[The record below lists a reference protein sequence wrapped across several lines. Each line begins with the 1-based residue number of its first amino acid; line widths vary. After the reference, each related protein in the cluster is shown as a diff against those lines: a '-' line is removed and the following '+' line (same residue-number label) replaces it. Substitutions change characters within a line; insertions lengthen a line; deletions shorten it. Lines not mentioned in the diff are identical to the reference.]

1 MDFLA
6 PLIYR
11 INNIITVIPSD
22 LNEILNTTNN
32 TGIFI
37 NAGVIFAFFFF
48 ISRWFRAFYVKLGF
62 FLFGSWVLWLVS
74 ARSHIL
80 YSFDFYGGL
89 GMMLPHLDVPELV
102 YLIVREKIEA
112 IYYKLESLVLALLS
126 PFKWIFVK
134 LSSLFEYLKSKREE
148 RVKENYDNFND
159 SNSFNDD
166 NYYDDFK
173 AKQEE
178 EYRKEQEREDRKFK
192 KQQQKRQEKTKQKKQ
207 QHYKK
212 SEETKKEQA
221 EDKKQ
226 ESNEENTK
234 SRWDSNSA
242 YEILGVE
249 VNATKE
255 EIKKAYRRLAKIY
268 HPDLALTNKEE
279 AEKIFKKI
287 NWAYGILK

>member
-1 MDFLA
+1 MLDFLA

-11 INNIITVIPSD
+11 VNNIITVIPSD
-22 LNEILNTTNN
+22 LNEILNS
-32 TGIFI
+32 TGREGIII

-48 ISRWFRAFYVKLGF
+48 ISRWFRAFYIKLGF

-112 IYYKLESLVLALLS
+112 IYYKLESLVLALLY
-126 PFKWIFVK
+126 PFRLAFKK
-134 LSSLFEYLKSKREE
+134 LSSLFEYLKSKRDE
-148 RVKENYDNFND
+148 RVKKNYDNFND

-178 EYRKEQEREDRKFK
+178 EYKKEQERQDK
-192 KQQQKRQEKTKQKKQ
+192 KYKEQKAKQKQKKQ

-212 SEETKKEQA
+212 SEETKKEQVKD
-221 EDKKQ
+221 EKQ
-226 ESNEENTK
+226 ETNKENTK

-242 YEILGVE
+242 YEILGVD

-287 NWAYGILK
+287 NWAYRILK